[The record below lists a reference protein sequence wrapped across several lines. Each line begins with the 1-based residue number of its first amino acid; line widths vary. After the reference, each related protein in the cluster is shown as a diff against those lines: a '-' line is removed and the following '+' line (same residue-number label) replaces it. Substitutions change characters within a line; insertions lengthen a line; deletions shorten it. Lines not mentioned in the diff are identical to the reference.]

1 MRIRSMLVAVVAVA
15 LTGCASYVS
24 SNVTAFQ
31 DWQGSDRERTYTF
44 DRGPEQQNDLE
55 EQAYEQ
61 LVSQELSLYG
71 FQPTPAARA
80 HYAVNLA
87 YGQRDTTGY
96 MPQVAYGYDYGGF
109 GGWGPGWGG
118 GWGRHGWGP
127 DPWGAPPQ
135 VVNVP
140 YAAFASMLMIRIKD
154 LQSGREVYKV
164 SVRHVGEQVPLPVVM
179 PYLVRSALFTFPMEN
194 GATREVKL
202 PVDKNGR
209 VQPLIGA
216 GTEVPVAGAMP
227 ASGVSGTAARTSPAP
242 NK

>member
-1 MRIRSMLVAVVAVA
+1 MSIRSGLVAVVAVA

-31 DWQGSDRERTYTF
+31 DWHGSDRERTYMF

-55 EQAYEQ
+55 EQAYER

-71 FQPTPAARA
+71 FQLTPAAQA

-96 MPQVAYGYDYGGF
+96 VPQVAYGYGYGYGGF
-109 GGWGPGWGG
+109 GGFGDFGPGWGG
-118 GWGRHGWGP
+118 GWGRRGWGP
-127 DPWGAPPQ
+127 GPWAPPPQ

-164 SVRHVGEQVPLPVVM
+164 SVRHVGEQVPLPIVM

-194 GATREVKL
+194 GATRDVKL
-202 PVDKNGR
+202 PVDKNGHLP
-209 VQPLIGA
+209 PLMGA
-216 GTEVPVAGAMP
+216 GNEVPVK
-227 ASGVSGTAARTSPAP
+227 AP
-242 NK
+242 SN